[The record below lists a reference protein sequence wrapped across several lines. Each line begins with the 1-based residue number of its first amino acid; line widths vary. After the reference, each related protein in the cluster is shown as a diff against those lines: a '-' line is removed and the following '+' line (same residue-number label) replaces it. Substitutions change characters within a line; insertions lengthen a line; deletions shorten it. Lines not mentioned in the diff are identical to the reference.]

1 MIKVIGIGKEF
12 KNKVALNDIDLIF
25 PDKGLVI
32 IKGESGS
39 GKTTLLNLLTALDY
53 PTRGKIEFDGVEIT
67 PKNSENFRMK
77 YCGNIYQDYMLIE
90 DLSVK
95 ENIELAMQACGQTY
109 VLEDIKTLL
118 GKVGISEEYLDKK
131 TAKLSGGEK
140 QRVSIARAIA
150 KRQAMI
156 FADEPTGNLDS
167 KNGKIIMDLLKDISK
182 ERLVVVVS
190 HNEKYNELYAD
201 YTVELEDGVVKY
213 DDLPSWEQKDKIPM
227 TYESKSR
234 LKPKTAVRLAFWG
247 FEKNRVKTAIS
258 MIAFVV
264 LSVFSL
270 IFTVVAIGDVNL
282 AYARSLDKCKSKNVF
297 IYLGGD
303 NIVQTTKDFDFEKL
317 NHFKDNFEYGAT
329 NVYVF
334 NLNDRD
340 PIDFD
345 DNETSKYYNLYA
357 KTPYVSQAIIYNSQ
371 VGIDVEV
378 LYGTFPKEHNDIML
392 PYCYAKYL
400 SQASLNYK
408 VDNVGELVG
417 RDFIFARSK
426 YYEEDKEYYAFKI
439 CGIFEEGDYYTDY
452 EEQLDERL
460 VNYYLETNKLASS
473 VILSSQAQDILF
485 NNAYLFNGG
494 ILTLGDYVKLYSLTY
509 KGYQLCPYAYD
520 KYSQYAKEYEPLE
533 RGEVYIE
540 KTFAEAKGIKV
551 GDTLENTKLKS
562 YGFSGSKESDFD
574 GMVVKD
580 IFDLPDKNN
589 FIIFSAEDYYDC
601 IAVDKAQR
609 GFWGYYFNTKGVKD
623 NYKFFNDILNEGSE
637 LGIFTTGF
645 IENIY
650 TENISSTDSVYVVFI
665 AFRNYAWIPAAI
677 LSYFTMAALGFV
689 SFSYLISAKA
699 KSYNVLRALGFG
711 KKSLSL
717 LLFIQIFI
725 VIAIE
730 CLLGVIF
737 GYISSNLLGK
747 AIVAFANQG
756 VPLSIASEV
765 LLPIGYAAPMIL
777 VGVSL
782 LLGGLI
788 VIAKIKWLFAKSI
801 MENKTS

>member
-201 YTVELEDGVVKY
+201 YTVELEDGVVKTSNLSTE
-213 DDLPSWEQKDKIPM
+213 DKKDK
-227 TYESKSR
+227 TGALLDGKSK
-234 LKPKTAVRLAFWG
+234 LKPKTITRLAFWG
-247 FEKNRVKTAIS
+247 FQKNRTKTVVS
-258 MIAFVV
+258 MIAFAI
-264 LSVFSL
+264 LSIFSL
-270 IFTVVAIGDVNL
+270 IFTVAAIGDVNL
-282 AYARSLDKCKSKNVF
+282 SYARSLEKCKNKNVM
-297 IYLGGD
+297 INIDGDYLKVNNKGFSFD
-303 NIVQTTKDFDFEKL
+303 NLEKFRE
-317 NHFKDNFEYGAT
+317 NIEYCSS
-329 NVYVF
+329 NVYFF
-334 NLNDRD
+334 NFFDRIFEQD
-340 PIDFD
+340 KEEDLRYS
-345 DNETSKYYNLYA
+345 TLYSRSV
-357 KTPYVSQAIIYNSQ
+357 YLSQAIIYNPQ
-371 VGIDVEV
+371 MGLDVDV
-378 LYGTFPKEHNDIML
+378 RYGNFPKQPNDIML
-392 PYCYAKYL
+392 PYCYAKYM
-400 SQASLNYK
+400 SKVFMEYK
-408 VDNVGELVG
+408 TDNLEDIIG
-417 RDFIFARSK
+417 RDLIFAK
-426 YYEEDKEYYAFKI
+426 GHYYESDEEYYVFKI
-439 CGIFEEGDYYTDY
+439 CGIFKEGDYFTDY
-452 EEQLDERL
+452 EDGIDEEL
-460 VNYYLETNKLASS
+460 INYYWHTNMLSKS
-473 VILSSQAQDILF
+473 VILAPQAQDIMF

-494 ILTLGDYVKLYSLTY
+494 GVSFGRFAEFYNIMTINGSDIK
-509 KGYQLCPYAYD
+509 PYAYD
-520 KYSQYAKEYEPLE
+520 IYSDYARQYESLE
-533 RGEVYIE
+533 KGEIYID
-540 KTFAEAKGIKV
+540 KAIADSNGIKV
-551 GDTLENTKLKS
+551 GDVLTNTKLIERIS
-562 YGFSGSKESDFD
+562 SGKIEKDFN
-574 GMVVKD
+574 GMVVKG
-580 IFDLPDKNN
+580 IFDLPNKSD
-589 FIIFSAEDYYDC
+589 FVIFSQEDYYDV
-601 IAVDKAQR
+601 IILDDTPKA
-609 GFWGYYFNTKGVKD
+609 FWGYYFNADSVKN
-623 NYKFFNDILNEGSE
+623 NYNFFNNILDEGSK
-637 LGIFTTGF
+637 LGIFTNKL
-645 IENIY
+645 IENVY
-650 TENISSTDSVYVVFI
+650 TENIKETGSIYNIFI
-665 AFRNYAWIPAAI
+665 AFRYYVWLPATV
-677 LSYFTMAALGFV
+677 LSYIGMLAMGFV
-689 SFSYLISAKA
+689 SFSYLISAKI

-711 KKSLSL
+711 KKNIAL
-717 LLFIQIFI
+717 LLFVQIFA
-725 VIAIE
+725 VLLIE
-730 CLLGVIF
+730 CLLGVVF
-737 GYISSNLLGK
+737 GYLFCNLLGK
-747 AIVAFANQG
+747 AIVSFSNKG

-765 LLPIGYAAPMIL
+765 LMPIGYAAPMIL

-782 LLGGLI
+782 LLGVLI
-788 VIAKIKWLFAKSI
+788 VIAKTRSLFAKSI